1 MVGVGAQYLLMP
13 LMSKY
18 LRWSDTTILIV
29 SFPFLFCS
37 HLGHNNR
44 AKNRRSHQARKEIG
58 KLLFLHVKLKLD
70 CFWNTT
76 QQYWVGCTIPE
87 LQLHHHYAMSPNA
100 NACILGH
107 DVGMHCESL
116 CDSFCDLRVATLCRH
131 ALLCHCLLCYHTMQI
146 HDKQICGPARSRKS
160 LCHCGCYTGM
170 LSCFFIH
177 SYSIPRQSTYVVNE
191 TLKFPLGQCH

>member
-70 CFWNTT
+70 CFWIHTT
-76 QQYWVGCTIPE
+76 
-87 LQLHHHYAMSPNA
+87 
-100 NACILGH
+100 ILGRQNQNYSCIII
-107 DVGMHCESL
+107 ML
-116 CDSFCDLRVATLCRH
+116 CPQ
-131 ALLCHCLLCYHTMQI
+131 MQ
-146 HDKQICGPARSRKS
+146 
-160 LCHCGCYTGM
+160 M
-170 LSCFFIH
+170 LVF
-177 SYSIPRQSTYVVNE
+177 
-191 TLKFPLGQCH
+191 

>member
-1 MVGVGAQYLLMP
+1 MGKWANTYLFFRRSLKWTIVEYSRYTTTFGMVGVGAQYLLMP

-70 CFWNTT
+70 CFWIHTT
-76 QQYWVGCTIPE
+76 
-87 LQLHHHYAMSPNA
+87 
-100 NACILGH
+100 ILGRLYYTRTTAAS
-107 DVGMHCESL
+107 SL
-116 CDSFCDLRVATLCRH
+116 CYVPKCK
-131 ALLCHCLLCYHTMQI
+131 CLYS
-146 HDKQICGPARSRKS
+146 RSRRWDA
-160 LCHCGCYTGM
+160 LW
-170 LSCFFIH
+170 I
-177 SYSIPRQSTYVVNE
+177 
-191 TLKFPLGQCH
+191 TLW